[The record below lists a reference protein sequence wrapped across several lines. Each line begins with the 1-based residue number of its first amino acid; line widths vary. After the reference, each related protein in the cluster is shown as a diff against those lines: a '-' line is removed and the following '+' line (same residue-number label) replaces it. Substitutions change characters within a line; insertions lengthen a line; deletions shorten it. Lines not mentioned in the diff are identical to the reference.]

1 MRILIC
7 SIRHVCLHEGGN
19 RINGFTIHE
28 KGCCLGEGKA
38 VPRGM
43 CEYVCSL
50 KSTIPGV
57 SFVPHKELWL
67 CSVPALRHRWSLG
80 QRNSIPQLTTTGL
93 CSPRSD
99 KSTKIKLK
107 KKKQKRK
114 KCSRLQLPP
123 ELSFWGRQPRSQ
135 SNEATPPARTQRPSC
150 WALGGDYPNR
160 VRSYGKVGPARFF
173 FKKKRFVAA
182 FNLPF
187 H

>member
-1 MRILIC
+1 MRILMC

-28 KGCCLGEGKA
+28 EGCCLGEGKA

-99 KSTKIKLK
+99 KSAKIKLK
-107 KKKQKRK
+107 KNQNKNEK
-114 KCSRLQLPP
+114 SVPAS
-123 ELSFWGRQPRSQ
+123 SFLLNYPSGVISPGAK
-135 SNEATPPARTQRPSC
+135 ATKQRPRPGGRDPAAGR
-150 WALGGDYPNR
+150 WEVTTLTELGVMEKWGQQD
-160 VRSYGKVGPARFF
+160 FF
-173 FKKKRFVAA
+173 SKKKG
-182 FNLPF
+182 L
-187 H
+187 